1 MIKRKGKSSYAMTFN
16 YYARKN
22 FIFLN
27 DMHRFAL
34 KFKCTL

>member
-22 FIFLN
+22 